1 MNINIVID
9 ERSLFQEF
17 VMKKN
22 LILVLTVFFMLF
34 SANAF
39 ACVGK
44 TLIIGA
50 VDSPN
55 DRLLAQLM
63 SVIITE
69 RTGTT
74 VNVQYFEDHTQ
85 LFEAVKKREIN
96 IFTEN
101 TGRALQLLEK
111 EADSDKDL
119 IYKVVKDEFKSQFH
133 LVLLKPFGKGQS
145 DAKDQPF
152 IVVPIIASGVL
163 IDYPALPRVLNKL
176 SGIAEDKN
184 YAKLLAAVESG
195 DKPNQVARDFL
206 KKKRFI

>member
-1 MNINIVID
+1 
-9 ERSLFQEF
+9 
-17 VMKKN
+17 MKKII
-22 LILVLTVFFMLF
+22 LLMLTVSLVLLSVN
-34 SANAF
+34 SF

-50 VDSPN
+50 VNSPN
-55 DRLLAQLM
+55 DRLLAQM
-63 SVIITE
+63 MAVIINE

-74 VNVQYFEDHTQ
+74 VNVEYFEDHKQ

-101 TGRALQLLEK
+101 TGRALQLMEK
-111 EADSDKDL
+111 EAGSDGDSNYL
-119 IYKVVKDEFKSQFH
+119 TVKEEFKNQFH
-133 LVLLKPFGKGQS
+133 LVLLKPFGTLQS
-145 DAKDQPF
+145 DAGDKSFMD
-152 IVVPIIASGVL
+152 VPVIASGIL

-176 SGIAEDKN
+176 NGIAQDKG
-184 YAKLLAAVESG
+184 YVKLLAAVESG

>member
-1 MNINIVID
+1 
-9 ERSLFQEF
+9 
-17 VMKKN
+17 MKK
-22 LILVLTVFFMLF
+22 LLFLVLTVFLVLF
-34 SANAF
+34 SAQSF

-50 VDSPN
+50 VNSPN
-55 DRLLAQLM
+55 DRLLAQMM

-74 VNVQYFEDHTQ
+74 VNVEYFEDHKQ

-119 IYKVVKDEFKSQFH
+119 IYKVVKDEFKSQYH
-133 LVLLKPFGKGQS
+133 LVLLKPFGTMQTAAGDKS
-145 DAKDQPF
+145 FVD
-152 IVVPIIASGVL
+152 VPVIASGVL

-176 SGIAEDKN
+176 KGIAQDKN
-184 YAKLLAAVESG
+184 YVKLLAAVESG